1 MSHYASVTATLAAMQ
16 QLMLTVLLT
25 EHRIVVVKMFSV
37 MAEQSPDATRDIA
50 QDFLTTGRAGR
61 RNALPDILGEHA
73 LVSTSD
79 LPDRL
84 QGLSTRDEPEP
95 SNVNQ
100 LPQQDSKP
108 STSVNKNQKKS

>member
-1 MSHYASVTATLAAMQ
+1 MKQ
-16 QLMLTVLLT
+16 C
-25 EHRIVVVKMFSV
+25 RIIQHVIAVVKMFSV

-84 QGLSTRDEPEP
+84 QGLSTRGNSMVE
-95 SNVNQ
+95 NNFNLQ
-100 LPQQDSKP
+100 
-108 STSVNKNQKKS
+108 